1 MAGIL
6 SSVAVGPTVAAE
18 SGQGTFGYEEMK
30 QGLFTP
36 RTVQGVRSLNDGEHY
51 TTMSDG
57 RILAFSYQTGEQTDV
72 VFDSKGQQPE
82 LKFSDYTFSSD
93 ERRILLTT
101 EVHPIYRRSFTA
113 EIGSTIGIPKH

>member
-36 RTVQGVRSLNDGEHY
+36 VSY
-51 TTMSDG
+51 TH
-57 RILAFSYQTGEQTDV
+57 
-72 VFDSKGQQPE
+72 
-82 LKFSDYTFSSD
+82 
-93 ERRILLTT
+93 LTLPT
-101 EVHPIYRRSFTA
+101 NSRV
-113 EIGSTIGIPKH
+113 

>member
-1 MAGIL
+1 MNIKTMVMAGIL
-6 SSVAVGPTVAAE
+6 SSVAIWPTVAAE

-51 TTMSDG
+51 TTMSDS

-72 VFDSKGQQPE
+72 FFESKGQLPE
-82 LKFSDYTFSSD
+82 LKF
-93 ERRILLTT
+93 
-101 EVHPIYRRSFTA
+101 
-113 EIGSTIGIPKH
+113 